1 MANVGVQ
8 KASKVVSDVVASKK
22 KAVKNTA
29 PKTEKKSAAAEAKK
43 TKTAKEREVE
53 QEFYV
58 EFNNEQIL
66 YQNITD
72 KIKEAYKNEGHR
84 VSSIKK
90 LQVYMNISQRKA
102 YYAINDK
109 HEGKFIEF

>member
-8 KASKVVSDVVASKK
+8 KASKVASDVVASKK

-29 PKTEKKSAAAEAKK
+29 PKTEKKSGTTETKK
-43 TKTAKEREVE
+43 KSAVKDKEVE

-58 EFNNEQIL
+58 EFNNEQLL

-84 VSSIKK
+84 ISSIKK

>member
-8 KASKVVSDVVASKK
+8 KASKVASDVVASKK

-29 PKTEKKSAAAEAKK
+29 PKTEKKSDAAEAKK

-84 VSSIKK
+84 ISSIKK
-90 LQVYMNISQRKA
+90 LQVYMNIDQRKA
-102 YYAINDK
+102 YYVINDK
-109 HEGKFIEF
+109 QEGKFIEF